1 MAVDDPHWSHIE
13 KLTEIPPHLLREIEH
28 FFASYKT
35 LEKKNVHVE
44 GWRNK
49 EAALQTIKEAQER
62 YKQKGK
68 KKKKKTSRK
77 SDWL

>member
-1 MAVDDPHWSHIE
+1 
-13 KLTEIPPHLLREIEH
+13 
-28 FFASYKT
+28 SYKT

-49 EAALQTIKEAQER
+49 DAALQTIKEAQER
-62 YKQKGK
+62 YKNKGK
-68 KKKKKTSRK
+68 KKKKKANRA